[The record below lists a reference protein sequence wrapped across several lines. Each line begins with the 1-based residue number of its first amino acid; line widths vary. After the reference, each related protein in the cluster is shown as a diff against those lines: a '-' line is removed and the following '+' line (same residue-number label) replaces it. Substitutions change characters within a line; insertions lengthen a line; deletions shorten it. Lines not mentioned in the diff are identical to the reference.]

1 MQMPELSDTLSA
13 ATCASTDMIVVN
25 DYTKDSAAAADFA
38 QFVTVGMADELH
50 GLSGHYSV
58 IPSETPDTVEHAY
71 EGAVL
76 MPDSKD
82 AKNFWVTLEETILK
96 YF

>member
-1 MQMPELSDTLSA
+1 MQWNPETEIEVVE
-13 ATCASTDMIVVN
+13 ASLM
-25 DYTKDSAAAADFA
+25 
-38 QFVTVGMADELH
+38 G
-50 GLSGHYSV
+50 
-58 IPSETPDTVEHAY
+58 DTVEQTALDAY

>member
-1 MQMPELSDTLSA
+1 M
-13 ATCASTDMIVVN
+13 
-25 DYTKDSAAAADFA
+25 
-38 QFVTVGMADELH
+38 H

-58 IPSETPDTVEHAY
+58 IPSETPDTVEQTALDAY